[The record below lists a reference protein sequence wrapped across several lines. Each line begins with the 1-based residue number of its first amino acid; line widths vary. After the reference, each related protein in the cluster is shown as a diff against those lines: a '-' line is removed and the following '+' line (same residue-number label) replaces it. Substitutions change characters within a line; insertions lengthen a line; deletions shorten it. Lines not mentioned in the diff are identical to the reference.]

1 MTYLPRF
8 VIMWMA
14 VLLSGFCCA
23 IAMIIHGKDTVPDS
37 TWQFIKKE
45 IMWTGWIELRCSGYS
60 VANINKL
67 PICYK
72 KYLGPD
78 WKPKYSGAPTLI
90 SNHRSWTDVTIG
102 VGHFCACFVAAQRVR
117 SIPGVWRVT
126 DLLQCIYVN
135 RVGADAAASRAKVFE
150 QIKEF

>member
-1 MTYLPRF
+1 
-8 VIMWMA
+8 MA
-14 VLLSGFCCA
+14 
-23 IAMIIHGKDTVPDS
+23 
-37 TWQFIKKE
+37 
-45 IMWTGWIELRCSGYS
+45 TGWFELRCSGYS
-60 VANINKL
+60 KTDITKL
-67 PICYK
+67 QICYK

-90 SNHRSWTDVTIG
+90 SNHRSWTDITIG

-150 QIKEF
+150 